1 MYVVLNFGGVVEI
14 IIIVGFVVFVLK
26 VLEEKFNMLFVEFGF
41 IMGRFVV
48 NN

>member
-41 IMGRFVV
+41 IMGRFLV

>member
-41 IMGRFVV
+41 IMGGFLV

>member
-41 IMGRFVV
+41 IMGRF
-48 NN
+48 